1 MKARFPA
8 VLAAITLIAAA
19 CAGTPASPSAA
30 PPSAAAASA
39 AASAAAPSVAA
50 PSAAASSAAPSAAA
64 SSAAPSAAAGPTT
77 LRVARISDFLPSIHP
92 VDLGTG
98 NQELMADIVFSTLVD
113 VDKDEVTILPDLAD
127 DLDGRRRTRRP
138 TRST

>member
-8 VLAAITLIAAA
+8 VLAAVTLIAAA

-30 PPSAAAASA
+30 HVGRRLGGGRGRAVGGTVGRSLVRG
-39 AASAAAPSVAA
+39 SVGSGFVGR
-50 PSAAASSAAPSAAA
+50 PV
-64 SSAAPSAAAGPTT
+64 GGRRRPTT
-77 LRVARISDFLPSIHP
+77 LRVSRISDFLPSIHP

-113 VDKDEVTILPDLAD
+113 VDKDEVTILPDLAQTW
-127 DLDGRRRTRRP
+127 DGHRRTRRP